1 MRYSHP
7 IEKIVERY
15 VERNQG
21 ARAEASSG
29 ILGELGRL
37 QSAVRALESI
47 ATNRNPA
54 HTDAAHF
61 KAMHDAGGRLQ
72 KAATAT
78 RQRANEILNSQSAKL
93 RQELAGRTGLRPAAD
108 LLEATT
114 QAEIRAAV
122 RSMDTQKRS
131 ELLRRAVE
139 AKDVTTLNAL
149 LHGPSF
155 LTGLD
160 DKLLAVQRERY
171 ERAVAPEVLEKF
183 DAVIEADETLSTIT
197 KLAERAATE
206 AQDERAAAA
215 FIAAEAA
222 AKDASATFDAA
233 LQ

>member
-15 VERNQG
+15 VERTQG
-21 ARAEASSG
+21 GRTDASTG

-47 ATNRNPA
+47 AINRNPA

-61 KAMHDAGGRLQ
+61 KAVHDAGGRLQ

-78 RQRANEILNSQSAKL
+78 RQRAAEILNSQSEKL
-93 RQELAGRTGLRPAAD
+93 RQELAARTGLRPAAD

-122 RSMDTQKRS
+122 RSMGSQKRG
-131 ELLRRAVE
+131 ELLQRAVE

-149 LHGPSF
+149 LHGPAF

-171 ERAVAPEVLEKF
+171 ERTVAPEVLEKF

-197 KLAERAATE
+197 KLAERAASE
-206 AQDERAAAA
+206 AQDARAAAS
-215 FIAAEAA
+215 FIAAETAA
-222 AKDASATFDAA
+222 REASATFDAA